1 MSILL
6 SGSSAVIDTSIV
18 TELINLVKTCMGLFS
33 EFPLNVLLIAGLCGV
48 GFGLFRG
55 AKSAV

>member
-18 TELINLVKTCMGLFS
+18 TELINMVKTCMGLFS